1 MILLSETELF
11 TQCHNL
17 LFTGEK
23 MEEIYMYNVTP
34 YMFVLII
41 ILISVLIIR
50 RMTTNIKCT
59 PTPDMDFK
67 YT

>member
-50 RMTTNIKCT
+50 RMTTNIDCT